1 MKPDKKKFRFDF
13 ENFIKKKLI
22 PLLKKENK
30 KISFNRKYISKKNIV
45 DPVTNTI

>member
-1 MKPDKKKFRFDF
+1 MKPDKKKFKFDF

-30 KISFNRKYISKKNIV
+30 KITIQSYFQKIKIS
-45 DPVTNTI
+45 

>member
-22 PLLKKENK
+22 TLLKKENK
-30 KISFNRKYISKKNIV
+30 KI
-45 DPVTNTI
+45 TIQRS